1 MGMFDD
7 LVIDKVHL
15 PNEIKEY
22 EKGWQTKSLD
32 CYMDVVEID
41 SYGRLFLYELNKINN
56 HIPEPNYHTGEI
68 RFYQEINKKWYE
80 FIGFFDDGIMFK
92 LKQISPLIENEEN
105 YNQTYVSIKEIE
117 DLFFEMGD
125 DYNTWDEENKGT
137 YPAQRTLDAMKNF
150 IESKKNIK

>member
-7 LVIDKVHL
+7 LVIDKAHL
-15 PNEIKEY
+15 PKELKDY

-41 SYGRLFLYELNKINN
+41 SYGRLFVYELNKINN

-92 LKQISPLIENEEN
+92 LKQISPPIENEEN
-105 YNQTYVSIKEIE
+105 YNQTYISINEIE

-137 YPAQRTLDAMKNF
+137 YPIQRVFDAMKNF